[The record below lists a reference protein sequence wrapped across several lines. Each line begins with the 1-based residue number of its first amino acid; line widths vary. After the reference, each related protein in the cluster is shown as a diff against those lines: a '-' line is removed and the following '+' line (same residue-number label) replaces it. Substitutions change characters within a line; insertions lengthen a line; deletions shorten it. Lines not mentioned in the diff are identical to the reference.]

1 MDQQTYQT
9 SKDRSILQSF
19 DNTEHNFYRHV
30 ALNPFTQ
37 LSNLTYEAMLPV
49 ENFQPEIFFDIHR
62 LTIVKLEHSGKLQRL
77 KIKSQGIKS
86 HKIVG
91 II

>member
-1 MDQQTYQT
+1 
-9 SKDRSILQSF
+9 
-19 DNTEHNFYRHV
+19 
-30 ALNPFTQ
+30 
-37 LSNLTYEAMLPV
+37 MLPV